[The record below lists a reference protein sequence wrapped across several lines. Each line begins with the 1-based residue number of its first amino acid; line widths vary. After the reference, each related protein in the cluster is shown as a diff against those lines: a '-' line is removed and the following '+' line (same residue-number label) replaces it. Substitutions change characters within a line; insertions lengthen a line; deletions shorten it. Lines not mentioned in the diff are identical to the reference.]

1 MRECLP
7 PPDTPPTMALAP
19 ELSTFALGWFNKAP
33 PPAPE
38 PANTVWVTA
47 LVVLVCW
54 VLPFALVQKANRNGA
69 PAQSLST
76 SLQSFASS
84 PLFPVLVGSLSGLN
98 MFTLVL
104 TAPLILAFCTAA
116 ISAKGSKGWVFV
128 VLANAAGTVAG
139 AYAIIVMMEE
149 GGGTE
154 YMKVTFPA
162 AFASKWWARTENVVA
177 AYGSLGAVF
186 ISSLPVIL
194 HPLIAITKLAGMS
207 TTQLLGCIMA
217 GRTIK
222 YTVMAQVAR
231 QAPSALKYFG
241 ASADT
246 IAKVRSKQQKA
257 S

>member
-1 MRECLP
+1 ML
-7 PPDTPPTMALAP
+7 LGL
-19 ELSTFALGWFNKAP
+19 ELSTFAVGWFKKAP

-38 PANTVWVTA
+38 PVSTVWQTVLA
-47 LVVLVCW
+47 VLVCW
-54 VLPFALVQKANRNGA
+54 VLPFALLQKANRKGA
-69 PAQSLST
+69 PTQSLST

-84 PLFPVLVGSLSGLN
+84 PLFPVIVGSLSGLN
-98 MFTLVL
+98 LFTLVL
-104 TAPLILAFCTAA
+104 TAPLILAFCTAV
-116 ISAKGSKGWVFV
+116 ISAKGSRGWVFA

-139 AYAIIVMMEE
+139 VYALVLMMEE
-149 GGGTE
+149 GGGTG
-154 YMKVTFPA
+154 YIKVTFPA
-162 AFASKWWARTENVVA
+162 AFASKWWARTETVMG
-177 AYGSLGAVF
+177 AYGALGAVL

-194 HPLIAITKLAGMS
+194 HPLIAIAKLAGMS
-207 TTQLLGCIMA
+207 NAQLLGCIMA

>member
-1 MRECLP
+1 ML
-7 PPDTPPTMALAP
+7 LGL
-19 ELSTFALGWFNKAP
+19 ELSTLAVGWFKKAP

-38 PANTVWVTA
+38 PVSTVLETVLA
-47 LVVLVCW
+47 VLVCW
-54 VLPFALVQKANRNGA
+54 VLPFALLQKANRKGGA
-69 PAQSLST
+69 PTQSLST

-84 PLFPVLVGSLSGLN
+84 PLFPVIVGSLSGLN
-98 MFTLVL
+98 LFTLVL

-116 ISAKGSKGWVFV
+116 ISAKGSKGWVFA

-139 AYAIIVMMEE
+139 VYALVLMMEE

-154 YMKVTFPA
+154 YIKVTFPA
-162 AFASKWWARTENVVA
+162 AFASKWWARTETVIGS
-177 AYGSLGAVF
+177 YGALGAVL

-194 HPLIAITKLAGMS
+194 HPLIAIAKLAGMS
-207 TTQLLGCIMA
+207 NTQLLGCIMA